1 MIIGGSGLGKTNALL
16 SLIKDQDDMDKIYLY
31 AKDLNEPNCEFLIK
45 KRDDVGMKHLND
57 WNAFIECSNTM
68 DDVYEN
74 IDDYNSSRKTK
85 ILIEFADIIADIMT
99 NKTFEAMIK

>member
-16 SLIKDQDDMDKIYLY
+16 SLIKEQDDMDKIYLY

-57 WNAFIECSNTM
+57 WNAFIESSNTM

-85 ILIEFADIIADIMT
+85 ILIEFADMIADIMT